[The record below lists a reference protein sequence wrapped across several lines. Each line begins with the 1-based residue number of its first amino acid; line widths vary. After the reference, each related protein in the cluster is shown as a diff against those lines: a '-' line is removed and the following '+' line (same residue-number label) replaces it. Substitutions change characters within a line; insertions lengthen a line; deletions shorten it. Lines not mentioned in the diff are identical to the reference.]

1 MNLNDIVKKYII
13 KNKKNSLLIIVSI
26 IISTALFLLMN
37 IISEDARNLM
47 IDQAKKGIGTQ
58 HASYCNPTNKDIE
71 YLENNL
77 DIDKVGKT
85 MLLGLH
91 NIGKGQTLQILW
103 DDKIAQEIS
112 NSYKLKQG
120 KFSTNENEIALDT
133 WYIEQNKIKN
143 PIGKTITLDYRRLDE
158 NGETLYTG
166 EKEFKIVG
174 VLQSNPVLKA
184 QGISI
189 GSISKDCAVKNIP
202 LKDKYNQATFI
213 FKKEKNIPKQ
223 VEKLVKN
230 GNLNKDSINLNNSLI
245 LAMSDSLSLKIP
257 YIIVNMMLALATI
270 LLIYNIFYILVSN
283 RVKDFGILRAL
294 GFVPSDVS
302 KIMVLEVLTYSV
314 ISIPIGLILG
324 GLIADLCS
332 EYIIGVIYDMNYI
345 NSIKSNSYMNTY
357 IVSILLSI
365 LTIIISVS
373 KPLITT
379 SKIDP
384 MVCMRRNEED
394 INIKQNSFITK
405 FMTRAFKDS
414 GNIASKNIQRNKK
427 RTNLAIA
434 SMSIVFFLMLTVYTK
449 STSNFLDDGGLRLWV
464 PGDYLIHN
472 IDRLSAMQKEK
483 SYDSEILKEIKNID
497 GIKKVNASRDKIFDI
512 NIDANNINKESA
524 YWKECKDVLEQRAKI
539 ENNMKVYPNNIETLG
554 IEDPEILNDV
564 IIEGKENLSKLD
576 KEPYIYI
583 DKNCSESLNIKPG
596 DKLNIDFNII
606 DYKTGNYKETISKKF
621 IVGGII
627 KYLPLTSQGA
637 GTSFGGVM
645 SINQMNKFTGVSS
658 YERFD
663 VWTSKLANNKYVES
677 ELNKI
682 IEKSGKGIL
691 IPYKSESAGIEKSD
705 NQKTMVMV
713 LIVGVIA
720 ILSLFNCC
728 NTIVTSINSRSREF
742 ALLRGIG
749 ISQDEIKKI
758 VKLEGLVYVFN
769 GFIVA
774 IIPSLIVRTIIIKD
788 FENISLIN
796 FKFIGATIIITVF
809 LTVITMITTM
819 KALKHVQSEDFIEQI
834 KTLQ

>member
-1 MNLNDIVKKYII
+1 MSLNDIVKKYII

-85 MLLGLH
+85 MLLGLN

-112 NSYKLKQG
+112 NSYEFKKG
-120 KFSTNENEIALDT
+120 KFPTNENEIALDT

-143 PIGKTITLDYRRLDE
+143 PIGKVITLNYSRLDE

-184 QGISI
+184 QGVSI
-189 GSISKDCAVKNIP
+189 GSISKNCAVKNIP
-202 LKDKYNQATFI
+202 LKDKYNQVTFI

-230 GNLNKDSINLNNSLI
+230 GDLNKNSINLNNSLI

-283 RVKDFGILRAL
+283 RIKDFGILRAI

-324 GLIADLCS
+324 GLIANLCS

-365 LTIIISVS
+365 LTIIVSVS
-373 KPLITT
+373 KPLIIT

-394 INIKQNSFITK
+394 INIKQNSLITK

-483 SYDSEILKEIKNID
+483 SYDSKILKEIKNID
-497 GIKKVNASRDKIFDI
+497 GVKKVNASRDKIFDI

-576 KEPYIYI
+576 KEAYIYI
-583 DKNCSESLNIKPG
+583 DKNCSESLNIKLG
-596 DKLNIDFNII
+596 DKLNIEFNMI

-637 GTSFGGVM
+637 GTSFGGIISV
-645 SINQMNKFTGVSS
+645 NQMNKFIGVSS

-663 VWTSKLANNKYVES
+663 IWTSKLSNKNYVED

-682 IEKSGKGIL
+682 IYKSGKGIF
-691 IPYKSESAGIEKSD
+691 IPYKSESEGIEKND
-705 NQKTMVMV
+705 NQKTMVLLLV
-713 LIVGVIA
+713 VGIIVTM
-720 ILSLFNCC
+720 SLFNIC
-728 NTIVTSINSRSREF
+728 NIIVNSVNSRTREF

-749 ISQDEIKKI
+749 ISKDEVKKI
-758 VKLEGLVYVFN
+758 VVLESYIYIIL
-769 GFIVA
+769 GFIIS
-774 IIPSLIVRTIIIKD
+774 IIPTLIVRYIIIKP
-788 FENISLIN
+788 FESITLISFKFIITLVLTFILISLI
-796 FKFIGATIIITVF
+796 IIIIT
-809 LTVITMITTM
+809 
-819 KALKHVQSEDFIEQI
+819 LKSLKSFQVDDFINLI
-834 KTLQ
+834 KELD